1 MCPEDISFSLFRFLL
16 ILPDKSLECV
26 YKHMTPTKD
35 KEYVSN
41 S

>member
-1 MCPEDISFSLFRFLL
+1 MCLEDISLSLFGFLL
-16 ILPDKSLECV
+16 ILPDKTLECV
-26 YKHMTPTKD
+26 YKQMTPTKD